1 MNNLPLF
8 PQNPVPRELDVLYYE
23 SMLRA
28 SGYRLIAGVDEAG
41 RGPLAGPVVAA
52 AVILAQGT
60 LLPGVRDSKQMT
72 ENAREDALSLIQEKA
87 LAVGVGVVSHRYI
100 DRFDILKASLE
111 AMKRAVLALDPAPDA
126 CLVDGIHTI
135 PMSMAQRCI
144 KKGDRLSHSVS
155 AASIVAKVYRDRLMC
170 AYHEQ
175 FPQYGFSEHKGYGTR
190 RHLAAIREHGAC
202 PIHRRTFKG
211 VC

>member
-1 MNNLPLF
+1 MPPF
-8 PQNPVPRELDVLYYE
+8 PQNPAVREPDPFHYE

-28 SGYRLIAGVDEAG
+28 AGYRLIAGVDEAG

-52 AVILAQGT
+52 AVILAQET
-60 LLPGVRDSKQMT
+60 PLPGVRDSKQMT
-72 ENAREDALSLIQEKA
+72 VDARERALCLIQEKA
-87 LAVGVGVVSHRYI
+87 LAVGVGVVSHSYI

-111 AMKRAVLALDPAPDA
+111 AMRRAVLALDPAPDA

-135 PMSMAQRCI
+135 PIRIAQRCI

-175 FPQYGFSEHKGYGTR
+175 FPQYGFSDHKGYGTR
-190 RHLAAIREHGAC
+190 THLAAIREHGAC

>member
-1 MNNLPLF
+1 MNSLPLF
-8 PQNPVPRELDVLYYE
+8 PENPDPPVLDPLRYE

-28 SGYRLIAGVDEAG
+28 AGYRLIAGVDEAG

-52 AVILAQGT
+52 AVILAEGP

-72 ENAREDALSLIQEKA
+72 ESARENALYLIQQKA
-87 LAVGVGVVSHRYI
+87 VAVGVGVVSHRYI

-111 AMKRAVLALDPAPDA
+111 AMKRAVLALVPPPDA
-126 CLVDGIHTI
+126 CLVDGIHAI
-135 PMSMAQRCI
+135 PMHIAQRCI
-144 KKGDRLSHSVS
+144 KKGDRLSQSVS
-155 AASIVAKVYRDRLMC
+155 AASIVAKVYRDRMMC

-202 PIHRRTFKG
+202 PIHRRTFRG

>member
-1 MNNLPLF
+1 VNNLPLF
-8 PQNPVPRELDVLYYE
+8 PETPILREQDPLYYE
-23 SMLRA
+23 SILRA
-28 SGYRLIAGVDEAG
+28 AGYRLIAGVDEAG

-52 AVILAQGT
+52 AVILAEGP

-72 ENAREDALSLIQEKA
+72 ENARENALSLIQEEA
-87 LAVGVGVVSHRYI
+87 VAVGVGVVSHRYI

-111 AMKRAVLALDPAPDA
+111 AMKRAVLALTPPPDA
-126 CLVDGIHTI
+126 CLVDGIHAI
-135 PMSMAQRCI
+135 PMRIAQRCI
-144 KKGDRLSHSVS
+144 KKGDRLSQSVS
-155 AASIVAKVYRDRLMC
+155 AASIVAKVYRDRLMH

-190 RHLAAIREHGAC
+190 AHLAAIRKHGPC

-211 VC
+211 VS

>member
-1 MNNLPLF
+1 VNNLPLF
-8 PQNPVPRELDVLYYE
+8 PEPPSPRELDPLYYE

-28 SGYRLIAGVDEAG
+28 AGYRLIAGVDEVG

-52 AVILAQGT
+52 AVILPEGIR
-60 LLPGVRDSKQMT
+60 LPGVRDSKEMT
-72 ENAREDALSLIQEKA
+72 EKARESALSLIHESAVA
-87 LAVGVGVVSHRYI
+87 LGVGVVSHRYI
-100 DRFDILKASLE
+100 DRFNILKASLE
-111 AMKRAVLALDPAPDA
+111 AMKRAVLALVPPPEA

-135 PMSMAQRCI
+135 PMRIAQRCI
-144 KKGDRLSHSVS
+144 KKGDRLSQSVS